1 MMLSNIRCLKIPS
14 YLRCQRFSNSYSCIL
29 NLKHL
34 SPALILSVV
43 LVYTVLLFAITFY
56 TSRNADNQSYFV
68 GNRSSR
74 WYVVAYGMIGASLS
88 GVTFMSVPGD
98 VGTGGFSY
106 FQMVLGY
113 LLGYA
118 VIAFV
123 LLPVYYRMN
132 LTSIYVYLKSRLGEK
147 TYKTGAFFFI
157 LSRVVGASFRMYIVV
172 YVLQLFIFQAWG
184 VPFWVTVLVFVLL
197 ILAYTFKGGVKTIV
211 WTDSL
216 QTTFML
222 LSLLI
227 SVYLIAKE
235 LNFSFADVL
244 SSIKSSPYSD
254 IFVWDW
260 KSKVFF
266 PKHFFGGMFIAIAMT
281 GLDQEMM
288 QKNISCRN
296 VGESQKNM
304 MTFSIIL
311 VFVNFIFLCLGALL
325 YIFIQHQGIVIPER
339 TTDDLFPTIAMQYLG
354 TFSAICFIIGL
365 ISAAYPSADG
375 ALTALT
381 ASVCI
386 DFLGFEEGKY
396 NEIQKTRI
404 RKSVHII
411 FGFVLLGVIVLFHAI
426 NDQAV
431 IRQIFRAANYT
442 YGPLLGLFAF
452 GILTR
457 RNVIDKAVPV
467 IGILSPVICY
477 IIDINSVQWLGGYK
491 FGNEL
496 IILNGSI
503 TFMGLLLLTKHK
515 TATQV

>member
-1 MMLSNIRCLKIPS
+1 M
-14 YLRCQRFSNSYSCIL
+14 
-29 NLKHL
+29 

-288 QKNISCRN
+288 QKNISVKTLRDSRKN
-296 VGESQKNM
+296 VL
-304 MTFSIIL
+304 TFSVTVLI
-311 VFVNFIFLCLGALL
+311 VNFLFLFMGGLL
-325 YIFIQHQGIVIPER
+325 YLYADIKGIHVPA
-339 TTDDLFPTIAMQYLG
+339 DDLFPTIALHYMPAAVSII
-354 TFSAICFIIGL
+354 FVIGL
-365 ISAAYPSADG
+365 ISALFPSADG

-381 ASVCI
+381 SSFCI
-386 DFLGFEEGKY
+386 DLLGIKRRTDWDEKRKRRIRMLVHFSFAIIFFLIVLGFKWVD
-396 NEIQKTRI
+396 N
-404 RKSVHII
+404 KSII
-411 FGFVLLGVIVLFHAI
+411 DVILKVAGF
-426 NDQAV
+426 
-431 IRQIFRAANYT
+431 T

-452 GILTR
+452 GRLTR
-457 RNVIDKAVPV
+457 KQINDRNAIYICIAAPLIIWGIDFINNIEWYQLQFKMTGNW
-467 IGILSPVICY
+467 IESIKNLSHSI
-477 IIDINSVQWLGGYK
+477 
-491 FGNEL
+491 FGNFKIGYEL
-496 IILNGSI
+496 LIYN
-503 TFMGLLLLTKHK
+503 GLLTFLGLYLISKK
-515 TATQV
+515 QQPA

>member
-1 MMLSNIRCLKIPS
+1 MT
-14 YLRCQRFSNSYSCIL
+14 
-29 NLKHL
+29 
-34 SPALILSVV
+34 PALILTVV
-43 LVYTVLLFAITFY
+43 LIYTILLFGITFY

-68 GNRSSR
+68 GNRASP

-98 VGTGGFSY
+98 VGTGNFSY

-113 LLGYA
+113 LLGYG

-132 LTSIYVYLKSRLGEK
+132 LTSIYTYLKERLGIS

-157 LSRVVGASFRMYIVV
+157 LSRVVGASFRLYIVV

-184 VPFWVTVLVFVLL
+184 VPFWLTVLIFILL

-222 LSLLI
+222 LSLFL
-227 SVYLIAKE
+227 SVYLISDQ
-235 LNFSFADVL
+235 LNWSFSEVISQIA
-244 SSIKSSPYSD
+244 KSSYSD

-260 KSKVFF
+260 HAGTFF

-304 MTFSIIL
+304 VTFSIIL
-311 VFVNFIFLCLGALL
+311 VFVNLVFLSLGALL
-325 YIFIQHQGIVIPER
+325 YLYIQKEGIVIPER
-339 TTDDLFPTIAMQYLG
+339 TTDDLFPSIALNNLG
-354 TFSAICFIIGL
+354 TLSAICFIIGL

-396 NEIQKTRI
+396 SEEQKTRI
-404 RKSVHII
+404 RKRVHVI
-411 FGFVLLGVIVLFHAI
+411 FGFVLLAVIVIFHAI
-426 NDQAV
+426 NNQAV
-431 IRQIFRAANYT
+431 IRQIFKAANYT

-452 GILTR
+452 GILTK
-457 RNVIDKAVPV
+457 RNVLDKMVPV
-467 IGILSPVICY
+467 VGILSPIICY
-477 IIDINSVQWLGGYK
+477 VLDVNSKEWFNGYK

-496 IILNGSI
+496 IIVNGCI
-503 TFMGLLLLTKHK
+503 TFLGLLLLSRNKK
-515 TATQV
+515 VLS

>member
-1 MMLSNIRCLKIPS
+1 MT
-14 YLRCQRFSNSYSCIL
+14 
-29 NLKHL
+29 
-34 SPALILSVV
+34 PALILTVV
-43 LVYTVLLFAITFY
+43 LIYTILLFGITFY

-68 GNRSSR
+68 GNRASP

-98 VGTGGFSY
+98 VGTGNFSY

-113 LLGYA
+113 LLGYG

-132 LTSIYVYLKSRLGEK
+132 LTSIYTYLKERLGIS

-157 LSRVVGASFRMYIVV
+157 LSRVVGASFRLYIVV

-184 VPFWVTVLVFVLL
+184 VPFWLTVLIFILL

-222 LSLLI
+222 LSLFL
-227 SVYLIAKE
+227 SVYLISDQ
-235 LNFSFADVL
+235 LNWSFSEVI
-244 SSIKSSPYSD
+244 SQITKSSYSD

-260 KSKVFF
+260 HAGTFF

-304 MTFSIIL
+304 VTFSIIL
-311 VFVNFIFLCLGALL
+311 VFVNLVFLSLGALL
-325 YIFIQHQGIVIPER
+325 YLYIQKEGIVIPER
-339 TTDDLFPTIAMQYLG
+339 TTDDLFPSIALNNLG
-354 TFSAICFIIGL
+354 TLSAICFIIGL

-396 NEIQKTRI
+396 SEEQKTRI
-404 RKSVHII
+404 RKRVHVI
-411 FGFVLLGVIVLFHAI
+411 FGFVLLAVIVIFHAI
-426 NDQAV
+426 NNQAV
-431 IRQIFRAANYT
+431 IRQIFKAANYT

-452 GILTR
+452 GILTK
-457 RNVIDKAVPV
+457 RNVLDKMVPV
-467 IGILSPVICY
+467 VGILSPIICY
-477 IIDINSVQWLGGYK
+477 VLDVNSKEWFNGYK

-496 IILNGSI
+496 IIVNGCI
-503 TFMGLLLLTKHK
+503 TFLGLLLLSRNKK
-515 TATQV
+515 VLS

>member
-1 MMLSNIRCLKIPS
+1 M
-14 YLRCQRFSNSYSCIL
+14 
-29 NLKHL
+29 

-43 LVYTVLLFAITFY
+43 LVYTIVLFAITFY

-68 GNRSSR
+68 GNRTSP
-74 WYVVAYGMIGASLS
+74 WYIVAYGMIGASLS

-98 VGTGGFSY
+98 VGTGSFSY

-118 VIAFV
+118 VIAYV
-123 LLPVYYRMN
+123 LLPLYYRMN
-132 LTSIYVYLKSRLGEK
+132 LTSIYTYLKKRLGVNS
-147 TYKTGAFFFI
+147 YKTGAFFFI

-172 YVLQLFIFQAWG
+172 YVLQLFIFESWG
-184 VPFWVTVLVFVLL
+184 IPFYVTVLIFVLL

-227 SVYLIAKE
+227 SVYLIADD
-235 LNFSFADVL
+235 LHFSFADL
-244 SSIKSSPYSD
+244 IANIKSSPYSD

-260 KSKVFF
+260 KSKAFF

-288 QKNISCRN
+288 QKNISCKN

-304 MTFSIIL
+304 MTFSLIL
-311 VFVNFIFLCLGALL
+311 VVVNLIFLSLGALL
-325 YIFIQHQGIVIPER
+325 YTYVQAKGMVIPER
-339 TTDDLFPTIAMQYLG
+339 TTDDLFPTIALNYLG

-386 DFLGFEEGKY
+386 DFLGFEDGKLS
-396 NEIQKTRI
+396 ESQKTRI
-404 RKSVHII
+404 RKGVHVI
-411 FGFVLLGVIVLFHAI
+411 FGFILFAVIVLFHAI

-431 IRQIFRAANYT
+431 VRQIFRAANYT

-452 GILTR
+452 GILTQR
-457 RNVIDKAVPV
+457 KVNDKAVPLV
-467 IGILSPVICY
+467 GVLAPIICY
-477 IIDINSVQWLGGYK
+477 VLDTNASAWFDGYK

-496 IILNGSI
+496 IILNGGI
-503 TFMGLLLLTKHK
+503 TFLGLFLLSDNRK
-515 TATQV
+515 

>member
-1 MMLSNIRCLKIPS
+1 
-14 YLRCQRFSNSYSCIL
+14 
-29 NLKHL
+29 
-34 SPALILSVV
+34 VV
-43 LVYTVLLFAITFY
+43 LIYTILLFGITFY

-68 GNRSSR
+68 GNRASP

-98 VGTGGFSY
+98 VGTGNFSY

-113 LLGYA
+113 LLGYG

-132 LTSIYVYLKSRLGEK
+132 LTSIYTYLKERLGIS

-157 LSRVVGASFRMYIVV
+157 LSRVVGASFRLYIVV

-184 VPFWVTVLVFVLL
+184 VPFWLTVLIFILL

-222 LSLLI
+222 LSLFL
-227 SVYLIAKE
+227 SVYLISDQ
-235 LNFSFADVL
+235 LNWSFSEVI
-244 SSIKSSPYSD
+244 SQITKSSYSD

-260 KSKVFF
+260 HAGTFF

-304 MTFSIIL
+304 VTFSIIL
-311 VFVNFIFLCLGALL
+311 VFVNLVFLSLGALL
-325 YIFIQHQGIVIPER
+325 YLYIQKEGIVIPER
-339 TTDDLFPTIAMQYLG
+339 TTDDLFPSIALNNLG
-354 TFSAICFIIGL
+354 TLSAICFIIGL

-396 NEIQKTRI
+396 SEEQKTRI
-404 RKSVHII
+404 RKRVHVI
-411 FGFVLLGVIVLFHAI
+411 FGFVLLAVIVIFHAI
-426 NDQAV
+426 NNQAV
-431 IRQIFRAANYT
+431 IRQIFKAANYT

-452 GILTR
+452 GILTK
-457 RNVIDKAVPV
+457 RNVLDKMVPV
-467 IGILSPVICY
+467 VGILSPIICY
-477 IIDINSVQWLGGYK
+477 VLDVNSKEWFNGYK

-496 IILNGSI
+496 IIVNGCI
-503 TFMGLLLLTKHK
+503 TFLGLLLLSRNKK
-515 TATQV
+515 VLS

>member
-1 MMLSNIRCLKIPS
+1 
-14 YLRCQRFSNSYSCIL
+14 
-29 NLKHL
+29 
-34 SPALILSVV
+34 
-43 LVYTVLLFAITFY
+43 
-56 TSRNADNQSYFV
+56 
-68 GNRSSR
+68 
-74 WYVVAYGMIGASLS
+74 
-88 GVTFMSVPGD
+88 
-98 VGTGGFSY
+98 
-106 FQMVLGY
+106 LGY
-113 LLGYA
+113 LLGYG

-132 LTSIYVYLKSRLGEK
+132 LTSIYTYLKERLGIS

-157 LSRVVGASFRMYIVV
+157 LSRVVGASFRLYIVV

-184 VPFWVTVLVFVLL
+184 VPFWLTVLIFILL

-222 LSLLI
+222 LSLFL
-227 SVYLIAKE
+227 SVYLISDQ
-235 LNFSFADVL
+235 LNWSFSEVISQIA
-244 SSIKSSPYSD
+244 KSSYSD

-260 KSKVFF
+260 HAGTFF

-304 MTFSIIL
+304 VTFSIIL
-311 VFVNFIFLCLGALL
+311 VFVNLVFLSLGALL
-325 YIFIQHQGIVIPER
+325 YLYIQKEGIVIPER
-339 TTDDLFPTIAMQYLG
+339 TTDDLFPSIALNNLG
-354 TFSAICFIIGL
+354 TLSAICFIIGL

-396 NEIQKTRI
+396 SEEQKTRI
-404 RKSVHII
+404 RKRVHVI
-411 FGFVLLGVIVLFHAI
+411 FGFVLLAVIVIFHAI
-426 NDQAV
+426 NNQAV
-431 IRQIFRAANYT
+431 IRQIFKAANYT

-452 GILTR
+452 GILTK
-457 RNVIDKAVPV
+457 RNVLDKMVPV
-467 IGILSPVICY
+467 VGILSPIICY
-477 IIDINSVQWLGGYK
+477 VLDVNSKEWFNGYK

-496 IILNGSI
+496 IIVNGCI
-503 TFMGLLLLTKHK
+503 TFLGLLLLSRNKK
-515 TATQV
+515 VLS